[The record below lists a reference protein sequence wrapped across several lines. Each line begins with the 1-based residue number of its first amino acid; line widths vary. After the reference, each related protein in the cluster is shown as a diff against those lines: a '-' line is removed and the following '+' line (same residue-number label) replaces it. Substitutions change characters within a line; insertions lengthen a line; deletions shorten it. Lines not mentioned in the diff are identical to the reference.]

1 MQMPIENI
9 IKATN
14 LTLEEIRTV
23 KEDIEMEAIAKNLI
37 NMKISSKY
45 IAEAT
50 GLSIS
55 RVMKLKGNDDIIEI
69 AKNLLQMGLEEEEV
83 SEIVNLPMD
92 VISVIE
98 VESLKKKDIISIDF
112 GTVK

>member
-1 MQMPIENI
+1 
-9 IKATN
+9 
-14 LTLEEIRTV
+14 
-23 KEDIEMEAIAKNLI
+23 
-37 NMKISSKY
+37 
-45 IAEAT
+45 
-50 GLSIS
+50 
-55 RVMKLKGNDDIIEI
+55 MKLKGNDDIIEI